1 MSQFVQVKCSNWAPV
16 VVKASTCA
24 LTVNKVLHRVHY
36 TALTAYSM
44 KKLKPAVMYR
54 SCKMK
59 WNHILFLWF
68 RFASTH
74 LTGSHEIHATKKK
87 KKERL
92 ARFHFVPSW
101 AKYPPRQNGFHAGH
115 HPTSCNIIEM
125 NRSSRKLPK

>member
-1 MSQFVQVKCSNWAPV
+1 MLQLGILQLIKREPV

-36 TALTAYSM
+36 NALTAYSV

-74 LTGSHEIHATKKK
+74 LMGSHEIHSTKKK
-87 KKERL
+87 RETGE
-92 ARFHFVPSW
+92 VPFRSIVG
-101 AKYPPRQNGFHAGH
+101 KIPPQDKTVF
-115 HPTSCNIIEM
+115 TLDIIQ
-125 NRSSRKLPK
+125 RAVTL